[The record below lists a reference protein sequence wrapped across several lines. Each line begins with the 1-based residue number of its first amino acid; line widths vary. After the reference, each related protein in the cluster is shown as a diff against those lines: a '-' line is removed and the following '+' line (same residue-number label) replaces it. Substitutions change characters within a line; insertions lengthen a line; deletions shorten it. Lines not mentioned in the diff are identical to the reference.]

1 MLTFG
6 GIMDNHQL
14 LALALRCGASLAGIA
29 DADVL
34 RMSPS
39 HRDTSRET
47 LPKDARTVLV
57 LALHHPRTLPE
68 LDYWGGEGGTRG
80 NLSLIRMAEDIAR
93 QAESDLDICAVP
105 LEYSPTD
112 RGTFLKDA
120 AVLAGMG
127 VIGKSNLLITPE
139 YGPRVRLRALALDTE
154 WPATERRAEF
164 DPCPSCAMPCRRV
177 CPQAAFAGSR
187 YDRSLCEIQ
196 MRIDESAP
204 LGSADGYCVSYCRAC
219 ELACPIGEIEAAGT
233 AKPTT
238 PGEGTDAPPVN

>member
-29 DADVL
+29 DADAL

-39 HRDTSRET
+39 HRDTCRET

-80 NLSLIRMAEDIAR
+80 NLSLIRMAKDIAR

-105 LEYSPTD
+105 LESSSARATFSSPRNT
-112 RGTFLKDA
+112 
-120 AVLAGMG
+120 V
-127 VIGKSNLLITPE
+127 
-139 YGPRVRLRALALDTE
+139 
-154 WPATERRAEF
+154 
-164 DPCPSCAMPCRRV
+164 
-177 CPQAAFAGSR
+177 
-187 YDRSLCEIQ
+187 
-196 MRIDESAP
+196 
-204 LGSADGYCVSYCRAC
+204 LGSD
-219 ELACPIGEIEAAGT
+219 
-233 AKPTT
+233 
-238 PGEGTDAPPVN
+238 